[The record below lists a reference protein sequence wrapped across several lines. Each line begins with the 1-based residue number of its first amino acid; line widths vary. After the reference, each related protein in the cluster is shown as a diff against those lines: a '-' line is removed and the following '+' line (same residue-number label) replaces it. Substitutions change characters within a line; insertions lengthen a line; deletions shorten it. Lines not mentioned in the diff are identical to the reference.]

1 MVNAPL
7 PPLAARRA
15 QVGQTA
21 NVRPLKDLLNQV
33 EKGTQVRRTGL
44 DRVSAELTQ
53 HRDATSDPDLRLALD
68 QLCEDLSGFLQ
79 NPAPAQG
86 RRVLVAVEVAK
97 RFLTPVGRGRLA
109 SRLRFWE

>member
-1 MVNAPL
+1 M
-7 PPLAARRA
+7 
-15 QVGQTA
+15 GQTA
-21 NVRPLKDLLNQV
+21 NVRPLKDLLKQV

-79 NPAPAQG
+79 NPAPARG

-97 RFLTPVGRGRLA
+97 RFLTPVGRGRLGG
-109 SRLRFWE
+109 RLRFWE